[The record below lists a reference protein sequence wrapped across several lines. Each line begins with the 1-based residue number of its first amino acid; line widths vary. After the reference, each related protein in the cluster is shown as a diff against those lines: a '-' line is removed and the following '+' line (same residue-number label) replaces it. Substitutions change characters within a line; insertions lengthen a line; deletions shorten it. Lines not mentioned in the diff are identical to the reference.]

1 MQCRLELSLS
11 LRVRV
16 QSDGST
22 AVGDHAGRPGA
33 VIFFFIRSFLTLLLD
48 SLFLSLL
55 AFLPPSLFSPFLPSP
70 SFSSLFQLLVF
81 IWFSSSPSNGAASPF
96 SLLPLLPPL
105 PLFFPSDDGSAGGS
119 LDRVRQKL
127 RQLLLL
133 QQCDLASEQVLQ
145 SVGLG
150 FAPLLQKICACSRQS
165 LKQTRPIAHGLGCN
179 RSYLPTTGCYCAH
192 GAHRV
197 VYSGRRKELQCVARA
212 VLVY

>member
-1 MQCRLELSLS
+1 MGKSA
-11 LRVRV
+11 
-16 QSDGST
+16 T
-22 AVGDHAGRPGA
+22 VGQEKVLTGEARAASNHFHL
-33 VIFFFIRSFLTLLLD
+33 VFFFFIQWGSFSFLSPSPPPT
-48 SLFLSLL
+48 
-55 AFLPPSLFSPFLPSP
+55 PPSLL
-70 SFSSLFQLLVF
+70 SFSKSRV
-81 IWFSSSPSNGAASPF
+81 
-96 SLLPLLPPL
+96 
-105 PLFFPSDDGSAGGS
+105 DDGSAGGS

-197 VYSGRRKELQCVARA
+197 VYSGRRKELQCVASA

>member
-1 MQCRLELSLS
+1 M
-11 LRVRV
+11 
-16 QSDGST
+16 
-22 AVGDHAGRPGA
+22 GDHAGRPGA
-33 VIFFFIRSFLTLLLD
+33 ALFFLPFPFLSAPFLIV
-48 SLFLSLL
+48 FLSLL
-55 AFLPPSLFSPFLPSP
+55 ASLLPSLLSPFLPSP
-70 SFSSLFQLLVF
+70 LFSSLSNYSFSSGFLLLHPMGQLLL
-81 IWFSSSPSNGAASPF
+81 SLSPSPLPTPP
-96 SLLPLLPPL
+96 SLLS
-105 PLFFPSDDGSAGGS
+105 FSKSRVDDGSAGGS

-197 VYSGRRKELQCVARA
+197 VYSGRRKELQCVASA